1 MFVYSFIYLDI
12 LLTANLISEEELL
25 ASVISYPN
33 KKASKENGIKTGHE
47 KDGLI
52 PANSIPA
59 RISIPTVV
67 QYMSVYISFSYFSV
81 SNYEQFKPLLT
92 ILYST

>member
-12 LLTANLISEEELL
+12 LLPANLISEEELL

-33 KKASKENGIKTGHE
+33 KKTSKENGIKTWHE
-47 KDGLI
+47 KDSLI
-52 PANSIPA
+52 PANFIPA

-67 QYMSVYISFSYFSV
+67 
-81 SNYEQFKPLLT
+81 K
-92 ILYST
+92 

>member
-12 LLTANLISEEELL
+12 LLPANLISEELL

-33 KKASKENGIKTGHE
+33 KKTSKENGIKTWHE
-47 KDGLI
+47 KDSLI
-52 PANSIPA
+52 PANFIPA

-67 QYMSVYISFSYFSV
+67 
-81 SNYEQFKPLLT
+81 K
-92 ILYST
+92 